1 VFGVVSSLTWPDYA
15 VLALSLAVLL
25 AIGVVL
31 GREQQD
37 TVDFF
42 LARRHI
48 PWWAACLSF
57 LATEISAVT
66 IISVPAT
73 AYSENWEYAQFFVGS
88 SLAKLAV
95 AFLFIP
101 AFYRHDVTTIYEF
114 LAHRFGRATQVSASI
129 FFFVTRLA
137 GSGVRLMAA
146 VLAVSILMGWP
157 LAPTL
162 IVFSVVS
169 IVYIATGGVKA
180 VVWTNVFQALMF
192 LLAGGVTLAYLLS
205 HIDGGFDA
213 VTRVAGEAGRL
224 NVVNWGPAPGAPD
237 FWRRALTEP
246 NIVWVAVLN
255 GFVGSMAAF
264 GTDHD
269 LMQRLLTVE
278 TRRRSQITLSLTPLG
293 TLLTLAIYLGLGA
306 ALYTFYTQNPALP
319 VSRPDEILPHYVQQV
334 MPPVLRGIMLSAIVL
349 ASIDSP
355 LGSLAASFVTDI
367 YRPLLV
373 KGRSE
378 VHYLRVSRACV
389 IVFGVVLGLIA
400 YGFSSYEGILWLAFK
415 IAGVTFGSLLGVF
428 LLGLLT
434 RRRVG
439 DVANVTAMIVMAL
452 VNLTLLM
459 LSEYKILSFAW
470 SWLVIL
476 GTAGTMALALL
487 FTRRS
492 SQSLPEPVL
501 YRSDPDTG
509 GGAG

>member
-1 VFGVVSSLTWPDYA
+1 MLGAVSSLTWPDYA
-15 VLALSLAVLL
+15 VLALALAVLL
-25 AIGVVL
+25 AIGVAL
-31 GREQQD
+31 GREQHD

-73 AYSENWEYAQFFVGS
+73 AYSENWEYAQFFIGS
-88 SLAKLAV
+88 SLAKLVV

-129 FFFVTRLA
+129 FFFITRLA

-157 LAPTL
+157 LMPTL
-162 IVFSVVS
+162 AIFTIVS

-180 VVWTNVFQALMF
+180 VVWTNVFQALAF
-192 LLAGGVTLAYLLS
+192 LLAGGVTLGYLLW
-205 HIDGGFDA
+205 HIDGGLDA

-224 NVVNWGPAPGAPD
+224 NVVNWGPAPGAHD
-237 FWRRALTEP
+237 FWRRVLTEP
-246 NIVWVAVLN
+246 NIIWVAVLN
-255 GFVGSMAAF
+255 GLVGSMAAF

-278 TRRRSQITLSLTPLG
+278 TRRRSQMTLALTPLG
-293 TLLTLAIYLGLGA
+293 TLLTLTIYLGLGA
-306 ALYTFYTQNPALP
+306 GLFTFYAQNPGLP

-334 MPPVLRGIMLSAIVL
+334 MPPVLRGLMLSAIVL

-373 KGRSE
+373 KGRE
-378 VHYLRVSRACV
+378 ETHYLRVSRVCV
-389 IVFGVVLGLIA
+389 VVFGVLLGLIA
-400 YGFSSYEGILWLAFK
+400 YGFSSYDGILWLAFK

-428 LLGLLT
+428 LLGLLS

-439 DVANVTAMIVMAL
+439 DVANVAAMIAMAL
-452 VNLTLLM
+452 VNLTLLV
-459 LSEYKILSFAW
+459 LSEYKILNFAW
-470 SWLVIL
+470 SWLVIV
-476 GTAGTMALALL
+476 GTAGTVALALL

-492 SQSLPEPVL
+492 CPSPP
-501 YRSDPDTG
+501 
-509 GGAG
+509 